1 MPDNQREEVR
11 FSPSPYRP
19 YSSCNLNTERSKISN
34 EDKNR
39 DFITENVKSN
49 NMKNSF
55 SDDSKNI
62 RGRSHTQ
69 INKDTSNIKN
79 NPANVSLCQKIKSS
93 ICCQKKS
100 RKIILLNMAG
110 EKLHYYMDV
119 ISYIKMKEEFNTL
132 KEILFNENQIYL
144 FDFLSRPIID
154 DRIAKLNENKKNGKI
169 NVLSKNHDKE
179 IEGICEYYEKAKS
192 QELKN
197 DENNQRLFKMIEE
210 QIKTMNS

>member
-1 MPDNQREEVR
+1 MIVTWQGGQD
-11 FSPSPYRP
+11 FT
-19 YSSCNLNTERSKISN
+19 LKSKG
-34 EDKNR
+34 
-39 DFITENVKSN
+39 V
-49 NMKNSF
+49 
-55 SDDSKNI
+55 
-62 RGRSHTQ
+62 
-69 INKDTSNIKN
+69 
-79 NPANVSLCQKIKSS
+79 NVSLCQKIKSS

-132 KEILFNENQIYL
+132 KEILFNENQIHL

-154 DRIAKLNENKKNGKI
+154 DRVAKLNENKKNGKI
-169 NVLSKNHDKE
+169 NMFSKVHDKE
-179 IEGICEYYEKAKS
+179 IEGVFEYYEKARS
-192 QELKN
+192 QDLKN